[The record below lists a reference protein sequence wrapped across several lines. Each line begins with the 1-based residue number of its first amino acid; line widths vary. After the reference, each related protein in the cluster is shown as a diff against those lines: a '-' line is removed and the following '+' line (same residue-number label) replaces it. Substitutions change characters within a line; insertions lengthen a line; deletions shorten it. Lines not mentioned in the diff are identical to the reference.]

1 MTSTEYLIQII
12 SSRKGDK
19 FKTYSELAEKA
30 GVSQGN
36 LSNFITG
43 KKQTITFE
51 SVWKI
56 FNYLQIPFPSL
67 ESSEQHSGNDCPEL
81 EAECARLRAEVH
93 RLELE
98 LAGTKGE
105 VRALER
111 QIDRHSEAGRQ
122 AETAPAERKAAG

>member
-1 MTSTEYLIQII
+1 MNSTEYLIKII
-12 SSRKGDK
+12 SSRKGDR

-56 FNYLQIPFPSL
+56 FNYLQIPFPEL
-67 ESSEQHSGNDCPEL
+67 DSSGQYSENHCPEL
-81 EAECARLRAEVH
+81 EAEVARLRAENK

-98 LAGTKGE
+98 LTRELSRRDG
-105 VRALER
+105 
-111 QIDRHSEAGRQ
+111 QIDLLKEQLAEAQ
-122 AETAPAERKAAG
+122 AETPAERKAAG

>member
-1 MTSTEYLIQII
+1 MTSTEYLIQMI
-12 SSRKGDK
+12 SSRKGGK

-36 LSNFITG
+36 LSNFLTG

-67 ESSEQHSGNDCPEL
+67 DSAEQHSESHCPEL
-81 EAECARLRAEVH
+81 ETEVARLQAENK
-93 RLELE
+93 RLELA
-98 LAGTKGE
+98 LA
-105 VRALER
+105 RAGGQVDLLKE
-111 QIDRHSEAGRQ
+111 QLADAAGRQ
-122 AETAPAERKAAG
+122 AETPAERKAAG